1 MKNAAKVDKAVMVTD
16 KFKFPPNMTVQIL
29 EAPPP
34 GDVPETD
41 DTMFE
46 NNSKSLNFKT
56 SFKYLWQRD
65 RVSLQLI

>member
-56 SFKYLWQRD
+56 SLNTCDKETE
-65 RVSLQLI
+65 SHCN